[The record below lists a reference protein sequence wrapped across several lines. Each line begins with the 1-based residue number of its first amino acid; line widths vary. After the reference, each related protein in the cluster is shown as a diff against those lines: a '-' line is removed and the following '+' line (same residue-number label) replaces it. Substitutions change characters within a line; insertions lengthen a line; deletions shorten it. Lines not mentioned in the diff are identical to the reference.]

1 MRTGDMFLIIVVA
14 IGLMFGMIM
23 AIGGST
29 NPASTPDSMG
39 HMAGNQT
46 NATVNIVQNTTAMEG
61 SGGGAMIVV
70 PAVITILVA
79 MFGFAIMFG
88 KGFSKKYRT

>member
-1 MRTGDMFLIIVVA
+1 MRTGDMFLIVIVA
-14 IGLMFGMIM
+14 IALIFGMIL

-61 SGGGAMIVV
+61 SGGGALIVV
-70 PAVITILVA
+70 IAVITVLVG
-79 MFGFAIMFG
+79 MFGFMIMFS